1 MEALRAR
8 RRRLQVRRLQ
18 SHGLAPAVHAWDGRR
33 EERTNTDGWH
43 ARSHSQH
50 KLLTTTG
57 CTYAGHSRHQW
68 CGGEKKARLPLLHTL
83 QILEAWCPPT
93 HGKTRNTAWSYVLSL
108 HSRRRACV
116 CVCVAVSLLVKK
128 YLCIQSKLMTSIKH
142 PRAAHTCRVKSTR
155 HKEGLCSALQQLH
168 ACPPRARRVPPKSS
182 CASQQLGLPTA
193 HLLTYLAS
201 TCISMRPHSLHATVN
216 QPCPFHSLRRA
227 FVQLCLGNAS
237 FISTCNW
244 IPRD

>member
-50 KLLTTTG
+50 KVLTTTG

-116 CVCVAVSLLVKK
+116 CACVAVSLLVKK

-155 HKEGLCSALQQLH
+155 DTRRVCAPPSTSYTLVLRAHVVSH
-168 ACPPRARRVPPKSS
+168 PSPRALVNSLGYLRPISSPTSLQLAYQWDHIPRMPQSTNPGLSILYAELLYS
-182 CASQQLGLPTA
+182 CA
-193 HLLTYLAS
+193 
-201 TCISMRPHSLHATVN
+201 
-216 QPCPFHSLRRA
+216 
-227 FVQLCLGNAS
+227 
-237 FISTCNW
+237 
-244 IPRD
+244 